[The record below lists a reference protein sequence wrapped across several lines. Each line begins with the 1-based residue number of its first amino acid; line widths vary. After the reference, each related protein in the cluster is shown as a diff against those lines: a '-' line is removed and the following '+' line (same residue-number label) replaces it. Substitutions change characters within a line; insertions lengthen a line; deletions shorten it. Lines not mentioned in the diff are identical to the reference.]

1 MILFIN
7 IPKKGTDLEQNLLK
21 IYKNNFKYTSNINI
35 YLEVINTE
43 INNTFSPKE
52 INFFIKCNDEN
63 VDLIALEY
71 LLRKKNKS
79 NIFSFLFLRLS
90 SLAET
95 VPENQDKYVNKSKLN
110 LFKVFI
116 LLSTTVI
123 KTVLLELK
131 RISLSNKIKEYSNV

>member
-1 MILFIN
+1 VILFIN